1 MIQTQIMRTA
11 RKIHEK
17 KTVDSLAS
25 RSSTGFAVV
34 VRAWVIVKGH
44 WLQPSQRKVTGVIR
58 REGTE
63 IEAGSDSL
71 QASCEAL
78 NVPYVVERQC
88 KENLQRIV
96 TCFIAPHVLSV
107 RMPTR
112 V

>member
-34 VRAWVIVKGH
+34 DGMWVIVKGH
-44 WLQPSQRKVTGVIR
+44 WLQPSQHKVIGALG
-58 REGTE
+58 RESTE

-78 NVPYVVERQC
+78 NVAYVEERQF
-88 KENLQRIV
+88 KESLQRIV